1 MKRNSLQECSLQKR
15 GAARMESKK
24 KKVWNFLLDLDQK
37 ASGILFVV
45 IMVLLF
51 LQVVTRYV
59 LGHSFTWTEELSVI
73 LFVWMTYFGI
83 SSAVTH
89 RKHLRVSAL
98 LNAVP
103 FKVRKGMLITD
114 NVIFM
119 VVCVYLIFPM
129 LQLIRSLGAARTPI
143 LRIPKAVSYWLI
155 PVAMVITCIKLVLDT
170 IRLIH
175 EDESN
180 LGTSKPSID
189 LDALEKEYR
198 DKQSGREE

>member
-1 MKRNSLQECSLQKR
+1 
-15 GAARMESKK
+15 MESKK

-119 VVCVYLIFPM
+119 VVCVYLIFPK